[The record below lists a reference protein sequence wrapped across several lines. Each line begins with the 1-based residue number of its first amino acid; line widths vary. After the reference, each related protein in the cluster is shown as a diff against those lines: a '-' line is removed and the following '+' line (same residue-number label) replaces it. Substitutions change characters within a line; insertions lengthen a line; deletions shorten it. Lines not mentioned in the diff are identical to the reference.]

1 VELSVENVVK
11 NLQDLPTLPA
21 VVHRLR
27 QALTDQRASA
37 GDIARIITCDVAI
50 SAKILKLVNS
60 SYYALEKRVDSIQ
73 HAVAYLGF
81 NNVYN
86 LILNLSVLNIFSAK
100 LSASVFKWRDFWHHC
115 AATALTSKIV
125 ATQTGY
131 KDIEAAFTAGLLHDL
146 GKVIMG
152 CSFQDAFGDII
163 SKASEEKT
171 SFLDAENKLFK
182 VDHMEVGALASKFW
196 KLPPLVQAAIKHHH
210 TLNSIDRVGLDASKD
225 LVVDIVMVSNSIVQK
240 MGIGMN
246 GSFNEEIPLPEEPI
260 KRLRIT
266 KEQMIS
272 IKEKVEEQR
281 SLMSGYLG
289 FIGA

>member
-1 VELSVENVVK
+1 MELSIENVVK
-11 NLQDLPTLPA
+11 NLQDLPTLPT

-27 QALTDQRASA
+27 QALTDQKASA

-50 SAKILKLVNS
+50 STKILKMVNS
-60 SYYALEKRVDSIQ
+60 SYYSLEKRVDSIQ

-125 ATQTGY
+125 ASQTGY
-131 KDIEAAFTAGLLHDL
+131 KDVEAAFTAGLLHDL

-152 CSFQDAFGDII
+152 CSFQDAFAYII
-163 SKASEEKT
+163 SVASEDKI
-171 SFLDAENKLFK
+171 SFIDAEKKLSK
-182 VDHMEVGALASKFW
+182 IDHSEIGALAARFW
-196 KLPPLVQAAIKHHH
+196 NLPPLVQATIKHHH
-210 TLNSIDRVGLDASKD
+210 TMSTIDRVGLDASKD
-225 LVVDIVMVSNSIVQK
+225 QVVDIVIVANSIVQK
-240 MGIGMN
+240 MNIGLN
-246 GSFNEEIPLPEEPI
+246 GSFNEEPLLPEEPI

-266 KEQMIS
+266 KEQMVAVKDQI
-272 IKEKVEEQR
+272 EEQR